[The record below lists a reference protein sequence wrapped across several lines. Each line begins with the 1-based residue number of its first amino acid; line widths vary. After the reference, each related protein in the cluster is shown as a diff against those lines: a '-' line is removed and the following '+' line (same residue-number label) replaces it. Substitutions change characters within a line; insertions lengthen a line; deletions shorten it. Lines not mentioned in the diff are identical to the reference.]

1 MNVWIRRAEHA
12 TPHYPKKLALTSPTS
27 EGRSVGIVRSRTKA
41 TELFSPYFR
50 HSYIGGKF
58 GHIYIG
64 LPSLKVAYAERDVI
78 GFIQQ
83 MAFKYNQPFRFET
96 LLNILSRVY
105 QRLITR

>member
-1 MNVWIRRAEHA
+1 MTVGIHRAEHA
-12 TPHYPKKLALTSPTS
+12 TPLYPQTLALTSPTS
-27 EGRSVGIVRSRTKA
+27 GGHSVGIVRSRIQG

-78 GFIQQ
+78 RFLQQ
-83 MAFKYNQPFRFET
+83 TALKYNQPFGVEMP
-96 LLNILSRVY
+96 LNILS
-105 QRLITR
+105 LIND